1 MHKVPSPKYQR
12 NGRPIVPVSGVNA
25 GRWQLHAYIG
35 DPYLR
40 AERKGKGYPISRQ
53 RLSAWLDAEV
63 EKK

>member
-1 MHKVPSPKYQR
+1 
-12 NGRPIVPVSGVNA
+12 VSGVNA